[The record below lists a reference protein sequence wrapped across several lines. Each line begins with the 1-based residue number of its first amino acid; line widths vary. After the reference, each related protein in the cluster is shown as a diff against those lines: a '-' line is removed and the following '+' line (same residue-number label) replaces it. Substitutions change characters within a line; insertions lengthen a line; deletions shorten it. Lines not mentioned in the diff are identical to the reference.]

1 MRAPFL
7 AAMLSLAAMAAHA
20 QNVALAGILG
30 SKALLVVDGGAPRAV
45 AAGEAHQGVRVVS
58 VGQGEAVVDVDGG
71 RRTLRLGEAP
81 VSVATPG
88 GGQRL
93 VLKADAR
100 GHFVNTGFING
111 RVMQYMVDTGAST
124 VAIGLPEA
132 QRMGLKAENGQP
144 VLMSTANGTA
154 QGWRVRLDSVRAG
167 TLELRGVDAIVTPQP
182 MPYVLLGNSFLRA
195 FEMSRTGD
203 EMVLQQRP

>member
-45 AAGEAHQGVRVVS
+45 AAGEAHRGVRVVS